1 MSMEVEIEGLKEAM
15 ARLDAG
21 LVAGPVRAFMSRAAM
36 YVEGKAKEKAPVDT
50 GRLRS
55 SITHEVDGE
64 TVPQWA
70 KVGTNLSYAPYM
82 EYGTGL
88 LTDGEGGGGRHWP
101 PGDALNQWAARHGF
115 GENAGG
121 FVASIIGKRGGLK
134 PLRYLRG
141 AMEESESAI
150 QSLLKTCSDAIG
162 RLWSG

>member
-1 MSMEVEIEGLKEAM
+1 MEVEIEGLKEAL

-36 YVEGKAKEKAPVDT
+36 YIEAKAKEKAPVDV
-50 GRLRS
+50 GRLRT
-55 SITHEVDGE
+55 SITHEVDTE

-70 KVGTNLSYAPYM
+70 KVGTNLFYAPYM

-88 LTDGEGGGGRHWP
+88 LTDGEGGKGGVHWP
-101 PGDALNQWAARHGF
+101 PGGALNQWASRHGF

-121 FVASIIGKRGGLK
+121 FVASIIGKRGGLE
-134 PLRYLRG
+134 PRRFLRG
-141 AMEESESAI
+141 AMEESEGAI
-150 QSLLKTCSDAIG
+150 QSLLNTCSEAIG